1 MARPTYKAFR
11 AAMHMIQY
19 LIQHKDRGIR
29 YNLEGNH
36 LPICQSDASNKP
48 DPADGL
54 AQAGFV
60 VSWFGGPI
68 ATQSKKLKH
77 VGISSEHNEYMGIT
91 AAVKRVI
98 WLRQILEEIGAAPEI
113 LQQPTVIL
121 GDNTQANRLCREH
134 FISPGNQYIY
144 QAYHLNKEAVELGI
158 ADIRWLHTK
167 MNTADLFTKPVSRQV
182 FNNLIALLTGHAS
195 TEQWAPILTAA
206 ASPDKAPAP
215 LRS

>member
-1 MARPTYKAFR
+1 MV
-11 AAMHMIQY
+11 
-19 LIQHKDRGIR
+19 RG
-29 YNLEGNH
+29 
-36 LPICQSDASNKP
+36 
-48 DPADGL
+48 
-54 AQAGFV
+54 
-60 VSWFGGPI
+60 
-68 ATQSKKLKH
+68 
-77 VGISSEHNEYMGIT
+77 T

-113 LQQPTVIL
+113 
-121 GDNTQANRLCREH
+121 
-134 FISPGNQYIY
+134 
-144 QAYHLNKEAVELGI
+144 LNKEAVELGI